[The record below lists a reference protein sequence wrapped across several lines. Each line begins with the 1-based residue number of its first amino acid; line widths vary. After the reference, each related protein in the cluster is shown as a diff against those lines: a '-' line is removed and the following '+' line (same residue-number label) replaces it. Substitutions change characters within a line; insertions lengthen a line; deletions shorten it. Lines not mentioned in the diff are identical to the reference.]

1 MASQADTAAAAL
13 RRASLAVR
21 VGPPRGR
28 RGADGDWLVISQ
40 AVDPLDGDDVT
51 VYHVKDPVSADA
63 EPVVPAPVE
72 SLGWI
77 RIAGQGSDGHADR
90 AHAVLIA
97 QVTAG

>member
-1 MASQADTAAAAL
+1 MGRQG
-13 RRASLAVR
+13 AV
-21 VGPPRGR
+21 
-28 RGADGDWLVISQ
+28 GARLVIRQ

-72 SLGWI
+72 GLSWI
-77 RIAGQGSDGHADR
+77 RIAGQGSDSHADR
-90 AHAVLIA
+90 AHTVLIA